1 MGERIKGLFLRLIV
15 WGLFIFIIIFIA
27 LFIYFPDYYRLK
39 KLREE
44 NERLRL
50 KIDSLK
56 KEIANLREDMEKL
69 EEDPFIWEKLARQN
83 LGVVK
88 KGEILVDI
96 VTKQE

>member
-15 WGLFIFIIIFIA
+15 WGLFIFILIFIA
-27 LFIYFPDYYRLK
+27 LFIYFPDYYRLT

-50 KIDSLK
+50 KIDGLK
-56 KEIANLREDMEKL
+56 KEIANLRDDMDKL
-69 EEDPFIWEKLARQN
+69 EEDSFIWEKLARQN

-96 VTKQE
+96 VPKQE